1 MCGIAGIISEDPAV
15 GSNLPSMLGLLRH
28 RGPDD
33 EGIEQLGPATLGHRR
48 LSILDLEGGRQPML
62 STDRTL
68 AVVFNGEIYNYP
80 ALRRSLENEGRRFR
94 TRSDTEVILHLYQK
108 YGVDCVAHLDGMFA
122 FALWDVPRRRLFLA
136 RDHMGQKPLFFC
148 HTPRGFAFASEVKG
162 VLASGL
168 VPGEA
173 NLEAL
178 FHYISLR
185 FIPDRLTLFKNIQK
199 LPASHRL
206 VYENGV
212 ARVEQY
218 WSFSC
223 VDKRAG
229 TEAELTDALD
239 HALRETVRAHLL
251 SDVPVGSFLSGGI
264 DSSLMTAMMAG
275 ASAEP
280 IPTFSIGVREQSF
293 SELPFAAQVAR
304 QYHTRHHE
312 EVVTADLVH
321 LVPKMVWHLDE
332 PSDPFGAGVYLVS
345 AMAAR
350 HVKVVLS
357 GDGGDELFAGYDRF
371 AGQRLAT
378 VYALLP
384 RSLRRTLMRRL
395 IGLVPESFGYQSL
408 AQKLHWLNEM
418 SLLEAGERYA
428 SSMSFLRFT
437 EDAKRSLFTPE
448 VRAGL
453 GGLDSTDKILVHFN
467 SPNARDL
474 VDRMLYTDLMTRIPD
489 HLLPI
494 VDRMSMAHGLEVRPP
509 LLEHR
514 MVELAGQLPANLKLR
529 GTKLKYILRR
539 VAARYLPRELVD
551 RPKQGFGFPLARW
564 MRTDLSQLLRA
575 VVADSRFIMMGVFSR
590 PYVERL
596 LHEHL
601 EGKRDHNFRL
611 WILLNLEV
619 WHRLFLEQQS
629 LEEVSEWIERSYSAA
644 PRPRATASM
653 QASGA

>member
-1 MCGIAGIISEDPAV
+1 
-15 GSNLPSMLGLLRH
+15 MLMLLQH

-33 EGIEQLGPATLGHRR
+33 QGIEQLGPATLGHRR
-48 LSILDLEGGRQPML
+48 LSILDLAGGRQPML
-62 STDRTL
+62 TADRTL
-68 AVVFNGEIYNYP
+68 AVVFNGEICNFP
-80 ALRRSLENEGRRFR
+80 ALRHSLENEGCRFH

-108 YGVDCVAHLDGMFA
+108 HGVDCVAHLDGMFA
-122 FALWDVPRRRLFLA
+122 FAIWDAPRQRLFLA

-148 HTPRGFAFASEVKG
+148 QTPRGFAFASEVKG

-168 VPGEA
+168 VPREA
-173 NLEAL
+173 DLEAL

-199 LPASHRL
+199 LPARHRL

-212 ARVEQY
+212 ARAEQY

-223 VDKRAG
+223 VDKQAG

-264 DSSLMTAMMAG
+264 DSSLVTAMMAG
-275 ASAEP
+275 ESAEP

-293 SELPFAAQVAR
+293 NELPFAAQVAR
-304 QYHTRHHE
+304 QYRTRHHE

-321 LVPKMVWHLDE
+321 LVPKMVWPLDE

-345 AMAAR
+345 AVAAR

-378 VYALLP
+378 IYALLP
-384 RSLRRTLMRRL
+384 ASLRRTLMRRL
-395 IGLVPESFGYQSL
+395 IGLVPESFGYKSI
-408 AQKLHWLNEM
+408 AQKLQWLNEM
-418 SLLEAGERYA
+418 SLLEAGDRYA

-437 EDAKRSLFTPE
+437 EDAKRSLLTPS
-448 VRAGL
+448 ALTGL
-453 GGLDSTDKILVHFN
+453 AGLDSADKILVHFN

-474 VDRMLYTDLMTRIPD
+474 VDRMLYTDLVTRIPD

-514 MVELAGQLPANLKLR
+514 MVELAGRLPANLKLR
-529 GTKLKYILRR
+529 GTKLKYILRQ
-539 VAARYLPRELVD
+539 VAARYLPRELVE

-564 MRTDLSQLLRA
+564 MRTDLARLLRE
-575 VVADSRFIMMGVFSR
+575 VISDSRFIMAGVFSR

-601 EGKRDHNFRL
+601 DGRRDHNFRL
-611 WILLNLEV
+611 WILFNLEV
-619 WHRLFLEQQS
+619 WHRLSLEQQP
-629 LEEVSEWIERSYSAA
+629 LGEVSEWIARSYSATA
-644 PRPRATASM
+644 ARGPLPALRPRSM
-653 QASGA
+653 RVRP